1 MTTSLTFPRQL
12 LQFFLIFLF
21 ASLHTCLAKPA
32 IASLYAQHCES
43 IAPESSPTK
52 LLFGASNSFLIS
64 DGFFSAG
71 NSTINHHLF
80 PSPST
85 DDPFIH
91 ESPPPSLFHFKPGPV
106 HLTHDDSTQQLEGTL
121 VLVGA
126 IVPINR
132 SGHVSWSSNNRRRV
146 VFKLSG
152 FWSEV
157 KGKLCMVGT
166 GEFQPPQHEPI
177 ASTLSAV
184 LKLEFPKVSKI
195 TTSMI
200 KGTIESLD
208 TETSPTHFESISLL
222 AYAQRRYEYTVTNQ
236 AEESCSHLPL
246 EETVASDSMSVC
258 SNIQNIMQHES
269 FTSSDLI
276 NFLGFRFL
284 STSQLVC
291 SNDGKVHMSMSLS
304 NKTTHRWYGIGIPI
318 LPGKSLVAEGFWNH
332 HNNKLCLIACSLIG
346 NATSHSVVEDCSLG
360 ISFWFPSYFSLK
372 QRSSMVSHIWN
383 MSNKSTDN
391 DGNIIVSLYSTERY
405 RSSSVP
411 GLKYKY
417 TELERARKYC
427 EIKNTNPKKTGKYPD
442 VQSYMDM
449 RFDLSVQDGNG
460 RSGWGDALLISVG
473 ETYLGD
479 QYGGSI
485 NGDSMYVTGGT
496 TIPSSSSLADK
507 SGMTWDVG
515 YTLSYSFWDGNNSD
529 SVQISAEG
537 IYNST
542 AGTLCLI
549 GCRKPNFW
557 HTTYGE
563 ILNSSARIDD
573 RNLDC
578 GYFIQLQF
586 PPIDSKN
593 IKGKGTIKSTRAK
606 SDPLYFEQLEVTF
619 SLMYRS
625 YSMQEYDRMDAE
637 MIMVIISL
645 TIICACTY
653 LQLRHLR
660 RHSTIRPL
668 MSITML
674 VVLTLGCMV
683 SIILNTEAMIV
694 RARKVHSFRRSGGWL
709 ETTNAIARLFNMIA
723 LLINIRILQLAW
735 GSRTKEEATGA
746 ISRGAEKKSLIFCVP
761 LYIAGALIA
770 WFVHSRSSR
779 PRRAILE
786 NLARYVGLMV
796 DSFLLPQIIFNVF
809 SQSNEKVLS
818 PFFYFGATL
827 NRVVPH
833 IYNIYRAWQSPVNLY
848 NPPYIYADHG
858 DDYYSTLFDV
868 IVPFEGML
876 FVLLVYLQQKFGGRC
891 FLPKRFKHDADYEPV
906 YGSNI

>member
-1 MTTSLTFPRQL
+1 MTTSLTLSRQL
-12 LQFFLIFLF
+12 LPYFLAIFF

-71 NSTINHHLF
+71 NSTNHYLF

-85 DDPFIH
+85 DHPFIH
-91 ESPPPSLFHFKPGPV
+91 DSPPPSIFHFKPGPV
-106 HLTHDDSTQQLEGTL
+106 HLTHDDGTLQLKGSL

-126 IVPINR
+126 LLPINQ
-132 SGHVSWSSNNRRRV
+132 SGGIIWSSNNRRRV
-146 VFKLSG
+146 IFKLSG
-152 FWSEV
+152 FWSEA

-166 GEFQPPQHEPI
+166 GEFQPPQHDPI

-195 TTSMI
+195 MTSII
-200 KGTIESLD
+200 KGSIESLD
-208 TETSPTHFESISLL
+208 IETSPTHFESISLL
-222 AYAQRRYEYTVTNQ
+222 AYAQRRYNYTVTEQ
-236 AEESCSHLPL
+236 AEESCSHLPH
-246 EETVASDSMSVC
+246 EETAASDSTSVC
-258 SNIQNIMQHES
+258 SNIQSIMQYES

-291 SNDGKVHMSMSLS
+291 SDDGKVHLSMTLS
-304 NKTTHRWYGIGIPI
+304 NKTTRRWYGIPI
-318 LPGKSLVAEGFWNH
+318 LPGKSLVAEGVWDH

-346 NATSHSVVEDCSLG
+346 KANNLSVVEDCSLG
-360 ISFWFPSYFSLK
+360 ITFWFPSYFSLK
-372 QRSSMVSHIWN
+372 QRSSMVGRMWN

-391 DGNIIVSLYSTERY
+391 DGYRIFSLYSTENY
-405 RSSSVP
+405 RSSWVP
-411 GLKYKY
+411 GLKYNY

-449 RFDLSVQDGNG
+449 RFDLSVHDGNG
-460 RSGWGDALLISVG
+460 RSEWGNAQLISVG
-473 ETYLGD
+473 ETYLGN
-479 QYGGSI
+479 QYGG
-485 NGDSMYVTGGT
+485 GDSMYVTGDT
-496 TIPSSSSLADK
+496 TIPSNSSMVDQSNT
-507 SGMTWDVG
+507 TWDVG

-542 AGTLCLI
+542 TGTLCLI
-549 GCRKPNFW
+549 GCRKPNFR

-593 IKGKGTIKSTRAK
+593 VKGKGTIKSTRAK

-625 YSMQEYDRMDAE
+625 YSIQEYDRMDAE

-645 TIICACTY
+645 TLLCACTY
-653 LQLRHLR
+653 LQLRHSR
-660 RHSTIRPL
+660 RHSTICPL

-694 RARKVHSFRRSGGWL
+694 RARKDHPFLRSGGWL

-735 GSRTKEEATGA
+735 RSRSKEEATRA
-746 ISRGAEKKSLIFCVP
+746 LSRGAEKKSLIVCAP
-761 LYIAGALIA
+761 LYIVGALIV

-779 PRRAILE
+779 TRRAILE
-786 NLARYVGLMV
+786 DLARFVGLIV

-833 IYNIYRAWQSPVNLY
+833 IYNIYRAWWYPENFY
-848 NPPYIYADHG
+848 NPSYIYAGHAN
-858 DDYYSTLFDV
+858 DYYSTLFDV
-868 IVPFEGML
+868 IIPLEGML
-876 FVLLVYLQQKFGGRC
+876 FVFLIHLQQKFGGRC
-891 FLPKRFKHDADYEPV
+891 FLTKRFKYGADYELA